1 MPDGKSARPDRSPAD
16 VGQRARAARV
26 EAPGLAGM
34 PYREW
39 LLAAALLAVTLAA
52 YGPALRG
59 ELLWDD
65 DAHVTRPELR
75 SWQGLGR
82 IWTDPRATQQY
93 YPLLH
98 SAFWLQ
104 WQLWGDATLGYH
116 VVNVLLHVATAVL
129 GASVLRRLNVPGA
142 YFAAAIFALHPVH
155 VESVAWL
162 SELKNTLSAVFYLS
176 AALCYLRFDATR
188 RRRWYGAAF
197 ALFLL
202 GLLSKTVTA
211 TLPAALLVVFWWQRG
226 GLAWRRD
233 VLPLVPWF
241 LVGAVAGVVTAAV
254 ERKLI
259 GAEGETFDLSVI
271 DRGLIAGRA
280 IWFYLGKLAWPADLM
295 FMYPR
300 WTIDAAV
307 WWQYLFS
314 AAALG
319 LLGGLWWLRGRTRGP
334 LAGMLFFVGTLFP
347 ALGFVNVYPF
357 RYSFV
362 ADHFQ
367 YLASWGVIALAAAG
381 TAIGLERRRKWQ
393 HPAGF
398 AICLVVLAVLAGLT
412 RQQSR
417 LYAGFETL
425 FRTTI
430 ARNPTCWMAHNNLG
444 IALAERGQVAEASE
458 HFRQALAIKPD
469 HAEAHNNLSV
479 ALLKQGQ
486 VEDAIAH
493 AQTALKLNPNYAEC
507 HFHLGNT
514 LAQQGRVDEAIEH
527 FRRALEIHTDYTKA
541 QINLGIAL
549 LGRQRPD
556 EAERHFRR
564 ALEIEP
570 DHWGA
575 RQNLGVALDQQGRT
589 REALEQWQEVL
600 RRQPEQV
607 SVLNRCAWILATA
620 PDASLRNGAEAIA
633 LAEEAVRQTRS
644 LDPAVLDTLAAA
656 YAEAGRFPE
665 AVQVAQSALGQAAVA
680 GNTALAAALQQ
691 RLGLYQKGTAFREAE
706 R

>member
-1 MPDGKSARPDRSPAD
+1 
-16 VGQRARAARV
+16 
-26 EAPGLAGM
+26 M
-34 PYREW
+34 PYRELAFAAI
-39 LLAAALLAVTLAA
+39 LLAATLLA
-52 YGPALRG
+52 YGPALHG

-82 IWTDPRATQQY
+82 IWFDLGATQQY

-98 SAFWLQ
+98 SAFWVQ
-104 WQLWGDATLGYH
+104 WQLWGDSTFGYH
-116 VVNVLLHVATAVL
+116 VVNVLLHVAAAVL
-129 GASVLRRLNVPGA
+129 GALLLRRLNVPGA

-176 AALCYLRFDATR
+176 AAMCYLRFDETR
-188 RRRWYGAAF
+188 HRRWYGAAF

-226 GLAWRRD
+226 GLSWRRD

-241 LVGAVAGVVTAAV
+241 AVGALAGVVTAAV

-259 GAEGETFDLSVI
+259 GAEGETFDLTVV
-271 DRGLIAGRA
+271 DRCLSAGRA

-300 WTIDAAV
+300 WTIDAAA
-307 WWQYLFS
+307 WWQYLFP
-314 AAALG
+314 AAALA
-319 LLGGLWWLRGRTRGP
+319 LFGGLWWLRRRTRGP
-334 LAGMLFFVGTLFP
+334 LAGMLFFAGTLFP
-347 ALGFVNVYPF
+347 ALGFLNVYPF

-367 YLASWGVIALAAAG
+367 YLASWGVISLAAAG
-381 TAIGLERRRKWQ
+381 IAVGLNRRHQWQ
-393 HPAGF
+393 HPAGY
-398 AICLVVLAVLAGLT
+398 AVCLVILAVLAGLT

-417 LYAGFETL
+417 MYAGFETL

-430 ARNPTCWMAHNNLG
+430 ARNPTCWMAYNNLG
-444 IALAERGQVAEASE
+444 IALAERGQVVEASE
-458 HFRQALAIKPD
+458 HFRRALEIKPD

-479 ALLKQGQ
+479 ALQKQGRLD
-486 VEDAIAH
+486 ESIAH
-493 AQTALKLNPNYAEC
+493 AQTALQLNPHYAEC

-514 LAQQGRVDEAIEH
+514 LNQLGRIDEAMSH
-527 FRRALEIHTDYTKA
+527 FRRALEIHPGYTKA
-541 QINLGIAL
+541 HINLGIAL
-549 LGRQRPD
+549 LACHRPA
-556 EAERHFRR
+556 EAEQHFRR

-570 DHWGA
+570 DHLGA
-575 RQNLGVALDQQGRT
+575 RQNLGVALDQQGKIRA
-589 REALEQWQEVL
+589 ALEQWRDVL
-600 RRQPEQV
+600 RRQPDQL
-607 SVLNRCAWILATA
+607 SVLNRCAWILATT
-620 PDASLRNGAEAIA
+620 PDASLRNGAEATA
-633 LAEEAVRQTRS
+633 LAERAVRQTQG

-665 AVQVAQSALGQAAVA
+665 AVQAAQSALGQATAA
-680 GNTALAAALQQ
+680 GNVALAAALKM
-691 RLGLYQKGTAFREAE
+691 RLERYQAGAPFRDL
-706 R
+706 RD